1 MGDKIKKLLEER
13 ANVWEKAKELVDR
26 AEAEN
31 RDFTAEEQV
40 QYDKMF
46 DEMDSL
52 AKRAKRLEEQ
62 EKEEREMGKSIN
74 AGFKTPMHASNENE
88 KDDRAAKEM
97 DAFRS
102 YIVTG
107 AIRPEL
113 RALQVDDGPS
123 GRPTLGGYMVPPQ
136 EFIAELIK
144 ALDNAVFMRR
154 ISRVFQVATSD
165 SLGAPVLDTDMSD
178 PDWTTEVQDL
188 TGSGLLDTSM
198 KFDKRE
204 LKPQQLAKSI
214 KVSMKL
220 LRVSAIPVEA
230 LVRDRLVYKFAT
242 AMENAFLNGAGT
254 TEPLGVFT
262 ASVNGI
268 STARD
273 FSTGNTT
280 TAISADN
287 LIEVK
292 YALKAQYRNGAQWIF
307 HRDAIKMI
315 SKLKDGEG
323 QYLWQQGLAAG
334 QPDTILNL
342 PVNESEYAPSTF
354 ATGQYVGILGNFQFY
369 WIAELFGM
377 EIQRLSELFAATSQV
392 GFIGR
397 MWADGAPVLE
407 EAFARVKLA

>member
-31 RDFTAEEQV
+31 RDFTVEEQA

-62 EKEEREMGKSIN
+62 EKEDRELDKPVN
-74 AGFKTPMHASNENE
+74 APIKAALGE
-88 KDDRAAKEM
+88 KDDRSARVM

-102 YIVTG
+102 YIMTG
-107 AIRPEL
+107 VVKPEL
-113 RALQVDDGPS
+113 RGLQVLS
-123 GRPTLGGYMVPPQ
+123 GGSSPDATWGGYMVPPQ
-136 EFIAELIK
+136 QFIAELIK

-154 ISRVFQVATSD
+154 IARVFQVTTSD
-165 SLGAPVLDTDMSD
+165 SLGAPVLDVDMSD
-178 PDWTTEVQDL
+178 ADWTTEVQDL
-188 TGSGLLDTSM
+188 TGTGLLDTAM
-198 KFDKRE
+198 RFDKRE

-230 LVRDRLVYKFAT
+230 LVRDRLAYKFAT
-242 AMENAFLNGAGT
+242 AMENAFLNGSGT
-254 TEPLGVFT
+254 GKPLGVFT
-262 ASVNGI
+262 ANANGI
-268 STARD
+268 STNRD

-315 SKLKDGEG
+315 AKLKDGEG
-323 QYLWQQGLAAG
+323 QYLWRQGLAAG

-354 ATGQYVGILGNFQFY
+354 TTGKYVGILGNFQFY

-377 EIQRLSELFAATSQV
+377 EIQRLNELFAATSQV

>member
-62 EKEEREMGKSIN
+62 EKEERELDKPVNNPI
-74 AGFKTPMHASNENE
+74 FKATLGE
-88 KDDRAAKEM
+88 KDDRAAKVM

-102 YIVTG
+102 YIMTG
-107 AIRPEL
+107 AIKPEL
-113 RALQVDDGPS
+113 RDLQVLS
-123 GRPTLGGYMVPPQ
+123 GETPADATWGGYMVPPQ
-136 EFIAELIK
+136 QFIAELIK

-154 ISRVFQVATSD
+154 IARVFRVTTSD

-178 PDWTTEVQDL
+178 AAWTTEVQDL
-188 TGSGLLDTSM
+188 TGAGLLDTAM
-198 KFDKRE
+198 RFDKRE

-230 LVRDRLVYKFAT
+230 LVRDRLAYKFAT
-242 AMENAFLNGAGT
+242 AMENAFLNGTGT
-254 TEPLGVFT
+254 GEPLGVFCQS
-262 ASVNGI
+262 ASGI
-268 STARD
+268 SANRD
-273 FSTGNTT
+273 ISTGNTA

-307 HRDAIKMI
+307 HRDAIKQI
-315 SKLKDGEG
+315 AKLKDGEE
-323 QYLWQQGLAAG
+323 QYLWRQGLAAG
-334 QPDTILNL
+334 APDTILNL

-354 ATGQYVGILGNFQFY
+354 TTGEYVGILGNFQFY

>member
-1 MGDKIKKLLEER
+1 MGDKIKELLEKR
-13 ANVWEKAKELVDR
+13 ANVWEQAKELVDR

-62 EKEEREMGKSIN
+62 EKEERELDKPVNNPIKATLG
-74 AGFKTPMHASNENE
+74 E
-88 KDDRAAKEM
+88 KDDRAAKVM

-102 YIVTG
+102 YIMTG
-107 AIRPEL
+107 AIKPEL
-113 RALQVDDGPS
+113 RDLQVLS
-123 GRPTLGGYMVPPQ
+123 GETPADATWGGYMVPPQ
-136 EFIAELIK
+136 QFIAELIK

-154 ISRVFQVATSD
+154 IARVFRVTTSD

-178 PDWTTEVQDL
+178 ADWTTEVQDL
-188 TGSGLLDTSM
+188 TGAGLLDTAM
-198 KFDKRE
+198 RFDKRE

>member
-1 MGDKIKKLLEER
+1 MGDKIKELLEKR
-13 ANVWEKAKELVDR
+13 ANVWEQAKELVDR

-62 EKEEREMGKSIN
+62 EKEERELDKPVNNPIKATLG
-74 AGFKTPMHASNENE
+74 E
-88 KDDRAAKEM
+88 KDDRAAKVM

-102 YIVTG
+102 YIMTG
-107 AIRPEL
+107 AIKPEL
-113 RALQVDDGPS
+113 RDLQVLS
-123 GRPTLGGYMVPPQ
+123 GETPADATWGGYMVPPQ
-136 EFIAELIK
+136 QFIAELIK

-154 ISRVFQVATSD
+154 IARVFRVTTSD
-165 SLGAPVLDTDMSD
+165 SLGAPALDTDMSD
-178 PDWTTEVQDL
+178 ADWTTEVQDL
-188 TGSGLLDTSM
+188 TGAGLLDTAM
-198 KFDKRE
+198 RFDKRE

>member
-62 EKEEREMGKSIN
+62 EKEERELDKPVNNPI
-74 AGFKTPMHASNENE
+74 FKATLGE
-88 KDDRAAKEM
+88 KDDRAAKVM

-102 YIVTG
+102 YIMTG
-107 AIRPEL
+107 AIKPEL
-113 RALQVDDGPS
+113 RDLQVLS
-123 GRPTLGGYMVPPQ
+123 GETPADATWGGYMVPPQ
-136 EFIAELIK
+136 QFIAELIK

-154 ISRVFQVATSD
+154 IARVFRVTTSD

-178 PDWTTEVQDL
+178 AAWTTEVQDL
-188 TGSGLLDTSM
+188 TGTGLLDTAM
-198 KFDKRE
+198 RFDKRE

-242 AMENAFLNGAGT
+242 AMENGFLNGSGT
-254 TEPLGVFT
+254 GEPLGVFT
-262 ASVNGI
+262 ANANGI

-307 HRDAIKMI
+307 HRDAIKQI
-315 SKLKDGEG
+315 AKLKDGEE
-323 QYLWQQGLAAG
+323 QYLWRQGLAAG
-334 QPDTILNL
+334 APDTILNL

-354 ATGQYVGILGNFQFY
+354 TTSEYVGILGNFQFY

>member
-62 EKEEREMGKSIN
+62 EKEERELDKPVNNPI
-74 AGFKTPMHASNENE
+74 FKATLGE
-88 KDDRAAKEM
+88 KDDRAAKVM

-102 YIVTG
+102 YIMTG
-107 AIRPEL
+107 AIKPEL
-113 RALQVDDGPS
+113 RDLQVLS
-123 GRPTLGGYMVPPQ
+123 GETPADATWGGYMVPPQ
-136 EFIAELIK
+136 QFIAELIK

-154 ISRVFQVATSD
+154 IARVFRVTTSD

-178 PDWTTEVQDL
+178 AAWTTEVQDL
-188 TGSGLLDTSM
+188 TGTGLLDTAM
-198 KFDKRE
+198 RFDKRE

-242 AMENAFLNGAGT
+242 AMENAFLNGSGT
-254 TEPLGVFT
+254 GEPLGVFT
-262 ASVNGI
+262 ANANGI

-307 HRDAIKMI
+307 HRDAIKQI
-315 SKLKDGEG
+315 AKLKDGEE
-323 QYLWQQGLAAG
+323 QYLWRQGLAAG
-334 QPDTILNL
+334 APDTILNL

-354 ATGQYVGILGNFQFY
+354 TAGQYVGILGNFQFY

>member
-1 MGDKIKKLLEER
+1 MVDKIKELLEKR
-13 ANVWEKAKELVDR
+13 ANIWEKAKELVDR

-52 AKRAKRLEEQ
+52 AKRAKRLEDQ
-62 EKEEREMGKSIN
+62 EKEERELDKPVN
-74 AGFKTPMHASNENE
+74 APIKATLGE
-88 KDDRAAKEM
+88 KDDRSAKVM

-102 YIVTG
+102 YIMTG

-113 RALQVDDGPS
+113 RDLQVDDGAAT
-123 GRPTLGGYMVPPQ
+123 GGTLGGYMVPPQ
-136 EFIAELIK
+136 QFIAELIK

-154 ISRVFQVATSD
+154 IARVFQVTTSD
-165 SLGAPVLDTDMSD
+165 SLGAPVLDADISD
-178 PDWTTEVQDL
+178 AAWTTEVQDL
-188 TGSGLLDTSM
+188 TGVGLLDAAM

-242 AMENAFLNGAGT
+242 AMENGFLNGGGT

-262 ASVNGI
+262 ADANGI
-268 STARD
+268 NTARD
-273 FSTGNTT
+273 FSTGNTA

-354 ATGQYVGILGNFQFY
+354 TTGKYVGILGNFQFY

>member
-1 MGDKIKKLLEER
+1 MVDKIKELLEKR
-13 ANVWEKAKELVDR
+13 ANIWEKAKELVDR

-62 EKEEREMGKSIN
+62 EKEDRELDKPIN
-74 AGFKTPMHASNENE
+74 TPIKATVGE
-88 KDDRAAKEM
+88 KDDRAAKVM

-102 YIVTG
+102 YIMTG
-107 AIRPEL
+107 AIKPEL
-113 RALQVDDGPS
+113 RDLQVLS
-123 GRPTLGGYMVPPQ
+123 GETPADATWGGYMVPPQ
-136 EFIAELIK
+136 QFIAELIK

-154 ISRVFQVATSD
+154 IARVFQVTTSD
-165 SLGAPVLDTDMSD
+165 SLGAPVLDVDMSD
-178 PDWTTEVQDL
+178 AAWTTEVQDL
-188 TGSGLLDTSM
+188 TGAGLLDTAM
-198 KFDKRE
+198 RFDKRE

-307 HRDAIKMI
+307 HRDAIKQI
-315 SKLKDGEG
+315 AKLKDGEG
-323 QYLWQQGLAAG
+323 QYLWRQGLAAG

-342 PVNESEYAPSTF
+342 PVNESEYAPSLF
-354 ATGQYVGILGNFQFY
+354 ESGKYVGILGNFQFY

>member
-1 MGDKIKKLLEER
+1 
-13 ANVWEKAKELVDR
+13 VDR

-52 AKRAKRLEEQ
+52 AKRAKRLEER
-62 EKEEREMGKSIN
+62 EREDRELDRPVSAPIKAALG
-74 AGFKTPMHASNENE
+74 E
-88 KDDRAAKEM
+88 KDDRSAKVM

-102 YIVTG
+102 YIMTG
-107 AIRPEL
+107 VIKPEL
-113 RALQVDDGPS
+113 RDLQVLS
-123 GRPTLGGYMVPPQ
+123 GESSPDATWGGYMVPPQ
-136 EFIAELIK
+136 QFIAELSK

-154 ISRVFQVATSD
+154 IARVFQVTTSD
-165 SLGAPVLDTDMSD
+165 SLGAPVLDVDMSD
-178 PDWTTEVQDL
+178 ADWTTEVQDL
-188 TGSGLLDTSM
+188 TGTGLLDTAM
-198 KFDKRE
+198 RFDKRE

-230 LVRDRLVYKFAT
+230 LVRDRLAYKFAT
-242 AMENAFLNGAGT
+242 AMENGFLNGSGT
-254 TEPLGVFT
+254 GEPLGVFT
-262 ASVNGI
+262 ANANGI

-315 SKLKDGEG
+315 AKLKDGEG
-323 QYLWQQGLAAG
+323 QYLWRQGLAAG

-342 PVNESEYAPSTF
+342 PVNESEYAPSLF
-354 ATGQYVGILGNFQFY
+354 ESGKYVGILGNFQFY

-407 EAFARVKLA
+407 DAFARVTLA

>member
-1 MGDKIKKLLEER
+1 MADKIKELLEKR
-13 ANVWEKAKELVDR
+13 ANIWEQAKALVDR

-31 RDFTAEEQV
+31 RDFTAEEQQ

-62 EKEEREMGKSIN
+62 EREDRELDKPIN
-74 AGFKTPMHASNENE
+74 TPIKATVGE
-88 KDDRAAKEM
+88 KDDRAAKVM

-102 YIVTG
+102 YIMTG

-113 RALQVDDGPS
+113 RALQVDDEVATG
-123 GRPTLGGYMVPPQ
+123 GTLGGYMVPPQ
-136 EFIAELIK
+136 QFIAELIK

-154 ISRVFQVATSD
+154 IARVFQVTTSD
-165 SLGAPVLDTDMSD
+165 SLGAPVLDVDISD
-178 PDWTTEVQDL
+178 AAWTTEVKDL
-188 TGSGLLDTSM
+188 TGVGLLDTAM

-242 AMENAFLNGAGT
+242 AMENAFLNGDGT
-254 TEPLGVFT
+254 GEPLGVFT
-262 ASVNGI
+262 ADTNGI

-354 ATGQYVGILGNFQFY
+354 TTGKYVGILGNFQFY

>member
-1 MGDKIKKLLEER
+1 MADKIKELLEKR
-13 ANVWEKAKELVDR
+13 ANIWEKAKELVDR

-62 EKEEREMGKSIN
+62 EKEERELDKPIN
-74 AGFKTPMHASNENE
+74 NPIKATVGE
-88 KDDRAAKEM
+88 KDDRSAKVM

-113 RALQVDDGPS
+113 RDLQVADTQTPPG
-123 GRPTLGGYMVPPQ
+123 GTMGGYLVPPQ
-136 EFIAELIK
+136 QFIAELIK
-144 ALDNAVFMRR
+144 TLDNAVFVRR
-154 ISRVFQVATSD
+154 IARVFQVTTSD

-178 PDWTTEVQDL
+178 AKWTTEVQDL
-188 TGSGLLDTSM
+188 TGSAILDTAM

-230 LVRDRLVYKFAT
+230 LVRDRLAYKFAT
-242 AMENAFLNGAGT
+242 AMENAFLNGSGT
-254 TEPLGVFT
+254 GEPLGVFT
-262 ASVNGI
+262 ANANGI
-268 STARD
+268 STNRD

-292 YALKAQYRNGAQWIF
+292 YALKAQYRNGAQWVF

-323 QYLWQQGLAAG
+323 RYLWQQGLAAG

-354 ATGQYVGILGNFQFY
+354 TTGKYVGILGNFQFY

-377 EIQRLSELFAATSQV
+377 EIQRLNELFAATSQV

>member
-1 MGDKIKKLLEER
+1 MGDKIKELLEKR
-13 ANVWEKAKELVDR
+13 ANVWEQAKELVDR

-62 EKEEREMGKSIN
+62 EKEERELDKPVNNPIKATLG
-74 AGFKTPMHASNENE
+74 E
-88 KDDRAAKEM
+88 KDDRAAKVM

-102 YIVTG
+102 YIMTG
-107 AIRPEL
+107 AIKPEL
-113 RALQVDDGPS
+113 RDLQVLS
-123 GRPTLGGYMVPPQ
+123 GETPADATWGGYMVPPQ
-136 EFIAELIK
+136 QFIAELIK

-154 ISRVFQVATSD
+154 IARVFRVTTSD

-178 PDWTTEVQDL
+178 AAWTTEVQDL
-188 TGSGLLDTSM
+188 TGAGLLDTAM
-198 KFDKRE
+198 RFDKRE

>member
-1 MGDKIKKLLEER
+1 MGDKIKELLEKR
-13 ANVWEKAKELVDR
+13 ANIWEQAKELVDR

-62 EKEEREMGKSIN
+62 EKEERELDKPVNNPIKATLG
-74 AGFKTPMHASNENE
+74 E
-88 KDDRAAKEM
+88 KDDRAAKVM

-102 YIVTG
+102 YIMTG
-107 AIRPEL
+107 AIKPEL
-113 RALQVDDGPS
+113 RDLQVLS
-123 GRPTLGGYMVPPQ
+123 GETPADATWGGYMVPPQ
-136 EFIAELIK
+136 QFIAELIK

-154 ISRVFQVATSD
+154 IARVFQVTTSD
-165 SLGAPVLDTDMSD
+165 SLGAPVLDVDMSD
-178 PDWTTEVQDL
+178 AAWTTEVQDL
-188 TGSGLLDTSM
+188 TGAGLLDTAM
-198 KFDKRE
+198 RFDKRE